1 LKNARDRAR
10 IYSVDFALTVE
21 DLGVAPTHCPVLG
34 LKLSYPGTGLG
45 RQPNSASL
53 DRLDNRTG
61 YVKGNV
67 AIISWRANKIKGDAS
82 LEELKSIVSYME
94 NKHEK

>member
-1 LKNARDRAR
+1 
-10 IYSVDFALTVE
+10 
-21 DLGVAPTHCPVLG
+21 
-34 LKLSYPGTGLG
+34 
-45 RQPNSASL
+45 
-53 DRLDNRTG
+53 
-61 YVKGNV
+61 VKGNV